1 MDRPSKNSRDIRGT
15 FGAILFIGIGL
26 LGWWDISGTSNPQA
40 VVFPHTVIALMIAFS
55 VFVIVRNLLGYAV
68 SEVRQPPGSAAR
80 RLGLLLAMVLG
91 TLAMPWLGFVIAGL
105 ISYMA
110 IMAVAMY
117 ERWSWSRRL
126 IYPASG
132 IAVVLGFYFIFQ
144 GFFQVPLPE
153 PRWFTLPF

>member
-1 MDRPSKNSRDIRGT
+1 MEQTFKDRNDIRGT

-26 LGWWDISGTSNPQA
+26 VCWWDISGISNPQA
-40 VVFPHTVIALMIAFS
+40 VVFPRTVIALMVAFS
-55 VFVIVRNLLGYAV
+55 VVVIVRNLLGYAV
-68 SEVRQPPGSAAR
+68 PEARQPPGSVAR

-117 ERWSWSRRL
+117 ERWNWSRRL

-132 IAVVLGFYFIFQ
+132 VAVVLGFYFIFQ
-144 GFFQVPLPE
+144 GLFQVPLPE
-153 PRWFTLPF
+153 PRWFSLPF